1 MKKGILLSLCVALAA
16 AGCGGAQIKKQQAQI
31 QGLQSQIDELKAQAK
46 DKDGQIAA
54 LTGEKADLE
63 SKVKQ
68 LTDNLKSTQDELEAA
83 KKNIDDLSQASQAS
97 QGELGGKVKELT
109 DKIKQLIKEKGALS
123 AKLDETEKGKSALS
137 AQGRRAAA
145 ELARLRKDSDDLA
158 AQLGKLNVAQATSD
172 KGRTDLLAKVHDEMG
187 PVADS
192 ILKEIQGEQAKIE
205 QDGANV
211 VITLQD
217 SLLFTAN
224 QAKLTDAGHA
234 FLDRLGGSLHALPD
248 RTIRVQGHTDNATI
262 KWELFGGFT
271 NHWDLSAAQATV
283 VARYLHEHAG
293 LDPTRLEAEGFGEF
307 RPIEPNDTP
316 EGQKGNQRIVLIIE
330 PPKS

>member
-1 MKKGILLSLCVALAA
+1 MT

-31 QGLQSQIDELKAQAK
+31 QGLQSRIDELDKQAK

-54 LTGEKADLE
+54 LTGEKADLD

-83 KKNIDDLSQASQAS
+83 KKSIDDLSQASQAS

-109 DKIKQLIKEKGALS
+109 DKIKQLIKEKGVLS
-123 AKLDETEKGKSALS
+123 AKLGEAEKAKAALS
-137 AQGRRAAA
+137 AQGRRAAL
-145 ELARLRKDSDDLA
+145 ELAKLKKQNDDLS
-158 AQLGKLNVAQATSD
+158 AQLDKLNGAQAASD
-172 KGRTDLLAKVHDEMG
+172 KARTDLLAKVHDEMG

-316 EGQKGNQRIVLIIE
+316 EGQKANQRIVLIVE